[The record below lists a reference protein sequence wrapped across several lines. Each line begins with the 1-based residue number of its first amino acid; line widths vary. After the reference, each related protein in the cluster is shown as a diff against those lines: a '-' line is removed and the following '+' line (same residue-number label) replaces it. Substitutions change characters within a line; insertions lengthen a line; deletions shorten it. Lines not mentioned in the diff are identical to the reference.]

1 MRKVKEYDRQMKS
14 EQKES
19 AELADAQQRD
29 KVDKFMKIEK
39 GVVLAY
45 KRPGDAAAKK
55 EDKPTAS
62 SQPIQDPDKQI
73 NNFWIPTN
81 TPEAKQSKLK
91 RPDTNIYCPITG
103 QVLKAK
109 DLVAVKFTLIDPED
123 SEKNLHSK
131 KVGLFRVLFRWLSC
145 C

>member
-1 MRKVKEYDRQMKS
+1 MRRVKEYDRQMKS

-19 AELADAQQRD
+19 AELAEAQQRD
-29 KVDKFMKIEK
+29 KVDKFMKAEK

-45 KRPGDAAAKK
+45 KRPGDEAKR
-55 EDKPTAS
+55 EEKPSAS
-62 SQPIQDPDKQI
+62 NVQDASKQI

-81 TPEAKQSKLK
+81 TPEAKASKLK

-103 QVLKAK
+103 EVLKAK
-109 DLVAVKFTLIDPED
+109 DLVPVKFTLIDPED

-131 KVGLFRVLFRWLSC
+131 KVSSTHLAFLIYGS
-145 C
+145 

>member
-29 KVDKFMKIEK
+29 KVEKFIKAEK

-45 KRPGDAAAKK
+45 KRTDEVAR
-55 EDKPTAS
+55 EQAS
-62 SQPIQDPDKQI
+62 ASKIQDADSKKI

-81 TPEAKQSKLK
+81 TPQAKQSKVK
-91 RPDTNIYCPITG
+91 RPDANIYCPITG

-109 DLVAVKFTLIDPED
+109 DLIPVKFTLIDPED
-123 SEKNLHSK
+123 NEKNLHAK
-131 KVGLFRVLFRWLSC
+131 KVS
-145 C
+145 